1 MAGSVADRVRA
12 LIEDTV
18 SSQGVNLWDVRFI
31 KEGASWYLRVFIDS
45 ENGINIDDCAN
56 VSRAIDPVLD
66 EADPIDKSYYLEVC
80 SPGLNREL
88 SREEH
93 FSVMQG
99 KDVKVFLYSDRDS
112 KREFSGVLEG
122 YSSGD
127 VTIKTDEESIT
138 FKKGEYS
145 RVLLDDDK

>member
-18 SSQGVNLWDVRFI
+18 SSQGVNLWDVRFL

>member
-56 VSRAIDPVLD
+56 VSHAIDPVLD

>member
-99 KDVKVFLYSDRDS
+99 KEVKVFLYSDRDS

>member
-99 KDVKVFLYSDRDS
+99 KEVKVFLYSDRES